1 MLWRRGYFA
10 AFFFH
15 TRFQPFLYFGISLY
29 FLEKNFIANLK
40 KNELYSY
47 YQMRKSTERMDNIAK
62 SMALNLETK
71 NEKMI
76 KEMMHPK

>member
-1 MLWRRGYFA
+1 
-10 AFFFH
+10 
-15 TRFQPFLYFGISLY
+15 
-29 FLEKNFIANLK
+29 
-40 KNELYSY
+40 
-47 YQMRKSTERMDNIAK
+47 MRKSTERMDNIAK